1 MSQNKKNK
9 KFNKFLNY
17 IYEPYNNQKLTI
29 SRALHFTKFYA
40 LMVLII
46 EVIVCT
52 ILLIISAVVENSSSL
67 LSPTSILIMFL
78 AFLLFDTIIVY
89 IRLLKI
95 GSVSYRT
102 DLDVARVLGN
112 DVKEAYDFAKIGMAV
127 IDDNNVVIW
136 VNEFLFSRQVKI
148 LDLNIY
154 DCFEELTQL
163 SEQKDVVVKINNIAY
178 EVRYIPDSNLF
189 IFKDISA
196 YTEEHE
202 NAVNESLVVGSLI
215 IDTYDE
221 LQRTT
226 ESKKFNQMILNTV
239 NDIDKYFGMFDC
251 LVLPTANEDS
261 YTILCSYSN
270 FEKIQDDKFSLMDN
284 IRNNTKSDS
293 RIALTIS
300 IGFGYG
306 FNESINSLYERASRA
321 VSTALKRGGDQI
333 VISSGNKQE
342 VIGGQ
347 HKIER
352 QQNLVKYRTY
362 AQQLSYYIRESSR
375 VIISGHKNSDLDS
388 LGASLGLYSFVQT
401 VKKNDGSYIPAH
413 VVFDGPSSQINAQQI
428 YSQFIKKSSIK
439 NIFVNSSNINDLIDD
454 KTLLI
459 LADVHNPNNALV
471 SDYFDLSNN
480 KNSFTRIV
488 IFDHH
493 MKNTSDVDL
502 DPLLEFIDPSIS
514 SASEMITHLL
524 EYTEEAVKLPQ
535 EIADTMLSGIML
547 DTSFFKNRVDSSTFY
562 ACNSLIQHGANQ
574 NTAVSYLKETYET
587 YQLKCTLSTN
597 MNHPDYIDNFYVR
610 NGLHIFIICALDPK
624 NPTFLLDKDILAKV
638 AEEHVATKDVDACF
652 VIGKIDEN
660 TYYASSR
667 GNGKINV
674 QRICESFKDGNGGGE
689 FDRAAVLFHIENVTI
704 FDIKEKIKEKILEL
718 TDDVDYN

>member
-40 LMVLII
+40 LMALII
-46 EVIVCT
+46 ELIVCT

-95 GSVSYRT
+95 GSISFRT

-471 SDYFDLSNN
+471 SDYFDLSSN

-524 EYTEEAVKLPQ
+524 EYTEEAVKLHQ
-535 EIADTMLSGIML
+535 EIADTML
-547 DTSFFKNRVDSSTFY
+547 
-562 ACNSLIQHGANQ
+562 
-574 NTAVSYLKETYET
+574 
-587 YQLKCTLSTN
+587 
-597 MNHPDYIDNFYVR
+597 
-610 NGLHIFIICALDPK
+610 
-624 NPTFLLDKDILAKV
+624 
-638 AEEHVATKDVDACF
+638 
-652 VIGKIDEN
+652 
-660 TYYASSR
+660 
-667 GNGKINV
+667 
-674 QRICESFKDGNGGGE
+674 
-689 FDRAAVLFHIENVTI
+689 
-704 FDIKEKIKEKILEL
+704 
-718 TDDVDYN
+718 

>member
-1 MSQNKKNK
+1 
-9 KFNKFLNY
+9 
-17 IYEPYNNQKLTI
+17 
-29 SRALHFTKFYA
+29 
-40 LMVLII
+40 MVLII

-52 ILLIISAVVENSSSL
+52 ILLIISAVVENSTSL

-284 IRNNTKSDS
+284 IRNN
-293 RIALTIS
+293 
-300 IGFGYG
+300 
-306 FNESINSLYERASRA
+306 
-321 VSTALKRGGDQI
+321 
-333 VISSGNKQE
+333 
-342 VIGGQ
+342 
-347 HKIER
+347 
-352 QQNLVKYRTY
+352 
-362 AQQLSYYIRESSR
+362 
-375 VIISGHKNSDLDS
+375 
-388 LGASLGLYSFVQT
+388 
-401 VKKNDGSYIPAH
+401 
-413 VVFDGPSSQINAQQI
+413 
-428 YSQFIKKSSIK
+428 
-439 NIFVNSSNINDLIDD
+439 
-454 KTLLI
+454 LI
-459 LADVHNPNNALV
+459 LV
-471 SDYFDLSNN
+471 
-480 KNSFTRIV
+480 
-488 IFDHH
+488 
-493 MKNTSDVDL
+493 
-502 DPLLEFIDPSIS
+502 LL
-514 SASEMITHLL
+514 
-524 EYTEEAVKLPQ
+524 
-535 EIADTMLSGIML
+535 
-547 DTSFFKNRVDSSTFY
+547 
-562 ACNSLIQHGANQ
+562 
-574 NTAVSYLKETYET
+574 
-587 YQLKCTLSTN
+587 
-597 MNHPDYIDNFYVR
+597 
-610 NGLHIFIICALDPK
+610 
-624 NPTFLLDKDILAKV
+624 
-638 AEEHVATKDVDACF
+638 
-652 VIGKIDEN
+652 
-660 TYYASSR
+660 
-667 GNGKINV
+667 
-674 QRICESFKDGNGGGE
+674 
-689 FDRAAVLFHIENVTI
+689 
-704 FDIKEKIKEKILEL
+704 
-718 TDDVDYN
+718 

>member
-17 IYEPYNNQKLTI
+17 VYEPYANQKLTI
-29 SRALHFTKFYA
+29 SRALHFSKFYSLIA
-40 LMVLII
+40 LVI
-46 EVIVCT
+46 EVVVCT
-52 ILLIISAVVENSSSL
+52 ILLIISAVVDTTSPL

-78 AFLLFDTIIVY
+78 GFLLVDTVIVY
-89 IRLLKI
+89 IRLMKI
-95 GSVSYRT
+95 GSISYRT

-127 IDDNNVVIW
+127 VDDNNVVIW

-163 SEQKDVVVKINNIAY
+163 TEQKDVVVKINNIAY
-178 EVRYIPDSNLF
+178 EVRYIQDSNLF

-202 NAVNESLVVGSLI
+202 NAVNESLVIGSLI

-239 NDIDKYFGMFDC
+239 NDIDKYFGLFDC

-270 FEKIQDDKFSLMDN
+270 FEKIQEDKFSLMDD
-284 IRNNTKSDS
+284 IRKNSKSDS

-306 FNESINSLYERASRA
+306 FNESINSLYERATRA
-321 VSTALKRGGDQI
+321 ASTALKRGGDQI

-388 LGASLGLYSFVQT
+388 LGASLGLFAFVQT
-401 VKKNDGSYIPAH
+401 VKKNDGSHIPAH

-428 YSQFIKKSSIK
+428 YSQFVKKSSIK
-439 NIFVNSSNINDLIDD
+439 NVFVNSSNVNDLIDD

-459 LADVHNPNNALV
+459 LADVHNPGNALV

-480 KNSFTRIV
+480 KNTFTRIV

-524 EYTEEAVKLPQ
+524 EYTEETVKLPQ

-562 ACNSLIQHGANQ
+562 ACNNLVQHGANQ

-597 MNHPDYIDNFYVR
+597 MNNPDYIDNFYVR

-652 VIGKIDEN
+652 VIGKIDED